1 MLDIEHVRSE
11 IEAGVPELDVSS
23 LRFFAEGWDYELWE
37 AGGDLLFRF
46 PKREECVAP
55 LAVEARLLAG
65 LSGRLPLAVP
75 RPEHVTGGFFSYRKL
90 PGVPL
95 TRSDLN
101 ATSAAGAS
109 SAIGA
114 FLTALHAVPV
124 DLAHDA
130 GVTVY
135 TTETWRDHYREFRDR
150 CNLLVSPLLTAPE
163 RTAVDE
169 FWNSFVEDDRHF
181 AFTPALVHRDL
192 GLEHILVDRDGAP
205 SGVIDFADAA
215 VGDPAIDFVALP
227 QEDLRRPT
235 LAAYEGPVDGTFL
248 DRVTAYWQIGPFH
261 EVLYGI
267 EIEDRTF
274 VASGLEGVR
283 ERVVRKKHN

>member
-1 MLDIEHVRSE
+1 MLDIE
-11 IEAGVPELDVSS
+11 EARRIIRGGVPELDVSS

-37 AGGDLLFRF
+37 AGGGLLFRL

-55 LAVEARLLAG
+55 LAVEARLLAA
-65 LSGRLPLAVP
+65 LAGRLPLAVP
-75 RPEHVTGGFFSYRKL
+75 RPEHVCDGFFSYRKL
-90 PGVPL
+90 PGTSL
-95 TRSDLN
+95 ARTELN
-101 ATSAAGAS
+101 ASSAAGAS

-114 FLTALHAVPV
+114 FLTKLHAVPV
-124 DLAHDA
+124 DLAHGA

-135 TTETWRDHYREFRDR
+135 TTETWRDHYREFRALCDR
-150 CNLLVSPLLTAPE
+150 VVSPLLTAPE

-169 FWNSFVEDDRHF
+169 FWNFFVEDDRHF
-181 AFTPALVHRDL
+181 AFRPALVHRDL
-192 GLEHILVDRDGAP
+192 GLEHILVDGDGDP

-227 QEDLRRPT
+227 HNGLRRPT

-248 DRVTAYWQIGPFH
+248 DRVIAYWQIGPFH

-274 VASGLEGVR
+274 AESGLEGVR